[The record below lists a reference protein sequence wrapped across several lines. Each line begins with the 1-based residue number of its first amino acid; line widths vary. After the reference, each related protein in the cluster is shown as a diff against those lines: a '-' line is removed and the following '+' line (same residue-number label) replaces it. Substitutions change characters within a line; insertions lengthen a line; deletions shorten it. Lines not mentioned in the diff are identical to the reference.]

1 MIIGGAGFIGSN
13 FVEHLIKKENYVI
26 VYDNLLSGKKEFI
39 SHHFS
44 NRNFEYIEDNVGNW
58 EKYKTRLGEIDIII
72 HLASNADIAAAI
84 KDPTID
90 FYQGTLL
97 TQQVA
102 ELARICKIPKI
113 LYASGSGVYGDQGR
127 QKLSEDF
134 SQLRPISPY
143 GSSKLAGEAILSSYS
158 YLFGIKVCCFRFA
171 NVVGRNQ
178 THGVG
183 LDFLRNL
190 LLDSSE
196 LKILGDGNQSKSY
209 IHVTDLIDAVLFAS
223 DKTAS
228 IFDIYNVT
236 NDDQIS
242 VRDIA
247 GLCLKILNLSKLQV
261 RLNFGSGDRGW
272 AGDVPI
278 VILDSNKLKELG
290 WKYKWNSIQSME
302 LALESISQDLKSKEN
317 Q

>member
-1 MIIGGAGFIGSN
+1 M
-13 FVEHLIKKENYVI
+13 
-26 VYDNLLSGKKEFI
+26 
-39 SHHFS
+39 
-44 NRNFEYIEDNVGNW
+44 
-58 EKYKTRLGEIDIII
+58 
-72 HLASNADIAAAI
+72 
-84 KDPTID
+84 
-90 FYQGTLL
+90 
-97 TQQVA
+97 
-102 ELARICKIPKI
+102 
-113 LYASGSGVYGDQGR
+113 
-127 QKLSEDF
+127 
-134 SQLRPISPY
+134 
-143 GSSKLAGEAILSSYS
+143 
-158 YLFGIKVCCFRFA
+158 CCFRFA

-196 LKILGDGNQSKSY
+196 LNILGDGNQSKSY

-247 GLCLKILNLSKLQV
+247 GLCLKILNLNKLQV

-302 LALESISQDLKSKEN
+302 LALESISQDLKSKKN